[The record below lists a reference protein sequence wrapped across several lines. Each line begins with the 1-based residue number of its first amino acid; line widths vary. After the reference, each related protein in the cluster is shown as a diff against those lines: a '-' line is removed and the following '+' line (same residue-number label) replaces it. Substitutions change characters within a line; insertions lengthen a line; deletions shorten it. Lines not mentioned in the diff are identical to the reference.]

1 MKWFVLAFFSIYSLM
16 HFYVFFRL
24 VKPNFSS
31 YKSFAILLIFLI
43 MLLSPIAWRTLDGDI
58 SKQIT
63 YWLALVS
70 LLWMG
75 FMLYVTVFT
84 LLFDLY
90 RGVVFASKQLLG
102 INPLP
107 LPSPRLLLYTVL
119 LTSLSLS
126 AYSYYETLRLD
137 VIRIRIETEKLPVSR
152 MKILHISDLHLGPVM
167 GADKIKLV
175 EDVWEKEKPDI
186 IVSTGDLV
194 DGNMN
199 KKDGLAKMLSKINAP
214 MGKFAVLGNHE
225 YYRGV
230 KQAIDFTERAGF
242 ELLRG
247 AWKDL
252 GPLIV
257 AGVDDDD
264 CRFFN
269 ACEGVLDEYLLLR
282 DIPKGKFILLL
293 KHKPRLNPKS
303 VGLFDLMLSG
313 HTHGGIYKPI
323 GEFLLRKMFLTD
335 RGLVK
340 MGSSYVFVSKGIG
353 TGGPPMRLFS
363 PPDVAVIELIK
374 VEKQASSQDRL

>member
-1 MKWFVLAFFSIYSLM
+1 MKWFVLAFFTVYSLM
-16 HFYVFFRL
+16 HLYVFFRL
-24 VKPNFSS
+24 IKPNFPS
-31 YKSFAILLIFLI
+31 YKGFAILLIFLI
-43 MLLSPIAWRTLDGDI
+43 MLLSPVAWRTLDGNI

-107 LPSPRLLLYTVL
+107 LPSPKLLLYAVL

-137 VIRIRIETEKLPVSR
+137 VVRIRIETEKLPVSR
-152 MKILHISDLHLGPVM
+152 IKILHISDLHLGPVM

-186 IVSTGDLV
+186 IVSTGDLI

-199 KKDGLAKMLSKINAP
+199 KKDGLAKMLSKMNAP

-269 ACEGVLDEYLLLR
+269 ACEGALDEYLLLR

-340 MGSSYVFVSKGIG
+340 VGSSYVFVSKGVG

-374 VEKQASSQDRL
+374 VERRASSQDKL